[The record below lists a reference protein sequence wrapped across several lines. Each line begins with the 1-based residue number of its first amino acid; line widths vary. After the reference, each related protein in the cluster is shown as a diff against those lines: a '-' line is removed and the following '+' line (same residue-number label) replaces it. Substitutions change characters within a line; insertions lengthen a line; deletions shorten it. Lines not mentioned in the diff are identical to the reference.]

1 MERTLQS
8 SAVPKRTQNP
18 PEVPTLKQA
27 GRRNSSRK
35 VERGGNLDSK
45 VAENRIPGLGLIY
58 QLMSVPLTATQVREA
73 FLRFFEERGHRRV
86 RSSSLVPVNDPT
98 LLFTNAGMVQFKD
111 VFTGREKRDYS
122 RATSSQKSVRAGGK
136 HNDLDN
142 VGFTARHHTFF
153 EMLGNFSFGD
163 YFKADAIA
171 FAWEFATRTL
181 GIDPRRLAATVFNG
195 ERGLPWDEE
204 AFELWVRQGLPRD
217 RIHKL
222 GYGDNFWAMGDTG
235 PCGPCSEIHF
245 HQGDDL
251 PCAEVAAGRRC
262 KGVACDCDRW
272 LEIWNL
278 VFMQFEREDKDGPLL
293 PLPKPSIDTGAGLER
308 MAAVVQGKR
317 SNYDTDL
324 FRPLLA
330 KVEELSGKEYG
341 RSAEDSASMRVIAD
355 HSRATA
361 FLVADGVQPSN
372 EGRGYVLRRIMRR
385 AIRHGSRLGL
395 TGPFLGQTVDRVI
408 EMMRDAYPELHENRT
423 FVLEVALHE
432 EESFRRTLDRGLRL
446 IDEEIEKLKAS
457 GEKVL
462 PGEVVFFLHD
472 THGFPWDLTQ
482 VIARERGFE
491 IDQAGYEERMRQQR
505 EKGEFVGS
513 GDKAV
518 GQIYHR
524 LFARLGETVF
534 LGYEGEGHEGE
545 GTLMAIVRAGGIEAT
560 EAKPGETVEL
570 AFDRT
575 PFYGESGG
583 QVGDTG
589 QISGNGGKS
598 VAQVIDAGRPV
609 PGLIV
614 HRAVVERGRLAVGDV
629 YHLSVDSQ
637 RRRAIRANHSATHL
651 LHRALKIVIGD
662 HVKQAGSVVAPDYL
676 RFDYSHFAPPSPEQ
690 LERIEDLVNDW
701 IRENAEA
708 ETRVMALEE
717 ARKSGAVA
725 LFGEKY
731 ADRVR
736 VVSVHPQSTELCG
749 GTHVR
754 RTGDIGL
761 FKIVSDASIASGIR
775 RIVAL
780 TGAGALAYVREIE
793 GQVRRASEVLKTS
806 PKELVKRVE
815 ATQKRIKELER
826 KAEEAAVRASSG
838 SSSDILEQAREVN
851 GIKVLTTQVDPA
863 DAKVFRGL
871 ADRLR
876 DRIRSGVVAIGG
888 GKDGKALLLVAA
900 TPDLVARGVSAVE
913 LVREMAKE
921 IGGSG
926 GGKADLAQ
934 AGGNDPS
941 RIPAALEKIYHLV
954 KL

>member
-1 MERTLQS
+1 M
-8 SAVPKRTQNP
+8 
-18 PEVPTLKQA
+18 
-27 GRRNSSRK
+27 
-35 VERGGNLDSK
+35 
-45 VAENRIPGLGLIY
+45 
-58 QLMSVPLTATQVREA
+58 PLTATEAREA

-86 RSSSLVPVNDPT
+86 RSSSLVPLNDPT

-111 VFTGREKRDYS
+111 VFTGREKRDYA
-122 RATSSQKSVRAGGK
+122 RATSSQKCVRAGGK

-171 FAWEFATRTL
+171 FAWELVTQVL
-181 GIDPRRLAATVFNG
+181 GIDPRRLATTVFNG
-195 ERGLPWDEE
+195 ERGLGWDEE
-204 AFELWVRQGLPRD
+204 AFELWAKQGVPRD

-222 GYGDNFWAMGDTG
+222 GYEDNFWAMGDTG

-245 HQGDDL
+245 FQGDDL
-251 PCAEVAAGRRC
+251 PCAEVAAGRQC

-278 VFMQFEREDKDGPLL
+278 VFMQFEKKDKDGPLL

-308 MAAVVQGKR
+308 IAAVVQGKR

-330 KVEELSGKEYG
+330 KVEELSGREYG
-341 RSAEDSASMRVIAD
+341 ASEQDSASMRVIAD

-385 AIRHGSRLGL
+385 AIRHGSKLGL
-395 TGPFLGQTVDRVI
+395 TEPFLSQTVGRVV
-408 EMMRDAYPELHENRT
+408 EMMRDAYPELHENRS
-423 FVLEVALHE
+423 FVLEVARHE
-432 EESFRRTLDRGLRL
+432 EEAFRRTLDRGLRL
-446 IDEEIEKLKAS
+446 IDEEIERLKAS
-457 GEKVL
+457 GAKVL

-482 VIARERGFE
+482 IIARERGFD
-491 IDQAGYEERMRQQR
+491 IDQAAYEQRMQQQR
-505 EKGEFVGS
+505 EKAEFVGS

-518 GQIYHR
+518 GQIYQR
-524 LFARLGETVF
+524 LFGRLGETEF
-534 LGYEGEGHEGE
+534 LGYQGEGHEGE
-545 GTLMAIVRAGGIEAT
+545 GTLVAIVRDGADEVTQADAGQ
-560 EAKPGETVEL
+560 TVEL
-570 AFDRT
+570 VFDRT

-589 QISGNGGKS
+589 QISAHGGKS
-598 VAQVIDAGRPV
+598 IAEVTDTTRPV

-614 HRAVVERGRLAVGDV
+614 HRAKIERGRLSVGDV
-629 YHLSVDSQ
+629 CHLSVDSQ

-651 LHRALKIVIGD
+651 LHRALKVVLGD
-662 HVKQAGSVVAPDYL
+662 HVKQAGSVVMPDYL
-676 RFDYSHFAPPSPEQ
+676 RFDYSHFAPPSPAE
-690 LERIEDLVNDW
+690 LERVEDLVNGW
-701 IRENAEA
+701 IRENAA
-708 ETRVMALEE
+708 AGTRVMSLGE

-731 ADRVR
+731 GDRVR
-736 VVSVHPQSTELCG
+736 VVSVHPESTELCG
-749 GTHVR
+749 GTHVS

-761 FKIVSDASIASGIR
+761 FKIISDGSIASGIR

-780 TGAGALAYVREIE
+780 TGAGAFTYLREIE
-793 GQVRRASEVLKTS
+793 DQIRKASELLKTS

-815 ATQKRIKELER
+815 AGQKRIKELER

-838 SSSDILEQAREVN
+838 SPADALAQTREVN
-851 GIKVLTTQVDPA
+851 GIKVLATRVDPA

-871 ADRLR
+871 ADNLR
-876 DRIRSGVVAIGG
+876 DRLRSGVVAIGG
-888 GKDGKALLLVAA
+888 GKDGKALLLVAVTA
-900 TPDLVARGVSAVE
+900 DLTAKGVSAVA

-921 IGGSG
+921 IGGTG

-934 AGGNDPS
+934 AGGSDPS
-941 RIPAALEKIYHLV
+941 RIPAALERLYELLKA
-954 KL
+954 

>member
-1 MERTLQS
+1 
-8 SAVPKRTQNP
+8 
-18 PEVPTLKQA
+18 
-27 GRRNSSRK
+27 
-35 VERGGNLDSK
+35 
-45 VAENRIPGLGLIY
+45 
-58 QLMSVPLTATQVREA
+58 
-73 FLRFFEERGHRRV
+73 
-86 RSSSLVPVNDPT
+86 
-98 LLFTNAGMVQFKD
+98 MVQFKD
-111 VFTGREKRDYS
+111 VFTGRERRDYA
-122 RATSSQKSVRAGGK
+122 RATSSQKCVRAGGK

-171 FAWEFATRTL
+171 FAWELVTRVL
-181 GIDPRRLAATVFNG
+181 GIDPRRLATTVFNG
-195 ERGLPWDEE
+195 ERGLGWDEE
-204 AFELWVRQGLPRD
+204 AFELWAKQGVPRD

-222 GYGDNFWAMGDTG
+222 GYEDNFWAMGDTG

-245 HQGDDL
+245 FQGDDL
-251 PCAEVAAGRRC
+251 PCAEVSAGRQC

-278 VFMQFEREDKDGPLL
+278 VFMQFEKKDKDGPLL
-293 PLPKPSIDTGAGLER
+293 PLPKPSIDTGSGLER
-308 MAAVVQGKR
+308 VAAVVQGKR

-330 KVEELSGKEYG
+330 KVEELSGREYG
-341 RSAEDSASMRVIAD
+341 ASEQDSASMRVIAD

-385 AIRHGSRLGL
+385 AIRHGSKLGL
-395 TGPFLGQTVDRVI
+395 TEPFLSQTVGRVV
-408 EMMRDAYPELHENRT
+408 EMMRDAYPELHENRS
-423 FVLEVALHE
+423 FVLEVARHE
-432 EESFRRTLDRGLRL
+432 EEAFRRTLDRGLRL
-446 IDEEIEKLKAS
+446 IDEEIERLKAS
-457 GEKVL
+457 GAKVL

-482 VIARERGFE
+482 IIARERGFD
-491 IDQAGYEERMRQQR
+491 IDQAAYEQRMQQQR
-505 EKGEFVGS
+505 EKAEFVGS

-518 GQIYHR
+518 GQIYQR
-524 LFARLGETVF
+524 LFGRLGETEF
-534 LGYEGEGHEGE
+534 LGYQGEGHEGE
-545 GTLMAIVRAGGIEAT
+545 GTLVAIVRDGAEEITQAGAGQ
-560 EAKPGETVEL
+560 TVEL
-570 AFDRT
+570 VFDRT

-589 QISGNGGKS
+589 QISAHGGKS
-598 VAQVIDAGRPV
+598 IADVTDTTRPV

-614 HRAVVERGRLAVGDV
+614 HRAKIERGRLSVGDV
-629 YHLSVDSQ
+629 CHLSVDSQ

-651 LHRALKIVIGD
+651 LHRALKVVLGD
-662 HVKQAGSVVAPDYL
+662 HVKQAGSVVMPDYL
-676 RFDYSHFAPPSPEQ
+676 RFDYSHFAPPSPAE
-690 LERIEDLVNDW
+690 LERVEDLVNGW
-701 IRENAEA
+701 IRENAAA
-708 ETRVMALEE
+708 ETRVMSLEE

-731 ADRVR
+731 GDRVR
-736 VVSVHPQSTELCG
+736 VVSVHPESTELCG

-761 FKIVSDASIASGIR
+761 FKIISDGSIASGIR

-780 TGAGALAYVREIE
+780 TGAGAFTYLREIE
-793 GQVRRASEVLKTS
+793 DQIRKASELLKTS

-815 ATQKRIKELER
+815 ASQKRIKELER

-838 SSSDILEQAREVN
+838 SPADVLAQTREVN
-851 GIKVLTTQVDPA
+851 GIKVLATRVDPA
-863 DAKVFRGL
+863 DAKVFRGM
-871 ADRLR
+871 ADQLR
-876 DRIRSGVVAIGG
+876 DRLRSGVVAIGG
-888 GKDGKALLLVAA
+888 GKDGKALLLVAVTA
-900 TPDLVARGVSAVE
+900 DLTAKGVSAVA

-921 IGGSG
+921 IGGTG

-934 AGGNDPS
+934 AGGSDPA
-941 RIPAALEKIYHLV
+941 RIPAALERLYELLKA
-954 KL
+954 

>member
-1 MERTLQS
+1 
-8 SAVPKRTQNP
+8 
-18 PEVPTLKQA
+18 
-27 GRRNSSRK
+27 
-35 VERGGNLDSK
+35 
-45 VAENRIPGLGLIY
+45 
-58 QLMSVPLTATQVREA
+58 VPLTATEAREA

-86 RSSSLVPVNDPT
+86 RSSSLVPLNDPT

-111 VFTGREKRDYS
+111 VFTGREKRDYA
-122 RATSSQKSVRAGGK
+122 RATSSQKCVRAGGK

-171 FAWEFATRTL
+171 FAWELVTRVL
-181 GIDPRRLAATVFNG
+181 GIDPWRLATTVFNG
-195 ERGLPWDEE
+195 ERGLGWDEE
-204 AFELWVRQGLPRD
+204 AFELWAKQGVPRD
-217 RIHKL
+217 RIYKL
-222 GYGDNFWAMGDTG
+222 GYEDNFWAMGDTG

-245 HQGDDL
+245 FQGDDL
-251 PCAEVAAGRRC
+251 PCAEVAAGRQC

-278 VFMQFEREDKDGPLL
+278 VFMQFEKKDKDGPLL

-330 KVEELSGKEYG
+330 KVEELSGREYG
-341 RSAEDSASMRVIAD
+341 ASEQDSASMRVIAD

-385 AIRHGSRLGL
+385 AIRHGSKLGL
-395 TGPFLGQTVDRVI
+395 TEPFLSQTVGRVV
-408 EMMRDAYPELHENRT
+408 EMMRDAYPELHENRS
-423 FVLEVALHE
+423 FVLEVARHE
-432 EESFRRTLDRGLRL
+432 EEAFRRTLDRGLRL
-446 IDEEIEKLKAS
+446 IDEEIERLKAS
-457 GEKVL
+457 GAKVL

-482 VIARERGFE
+482 IIARERGFD
-491 IDQAGYEERMRQQR
+491 IDQAAYEQRMQQQR
-505 EKGEFVGS
+505 EKAEFVGS

-518 GQIYHR
+518 GQIYQR
-524 LFARLGETVF
+524 LFGRLGETEF
-534 LGYEGEGHEGE
+534 LGYQGEGHEGE
-545 GTLMAIVRAGGIEAT
+545 GTLVAIVRDGADEVTQADAGQ
-560 EAKPGETVEL
+560 TVEL
-570 AFDRT
+570 VFDRT

-589 QISGNGGKS
+589 QISAHGGKS
-598 VAQVIDAGRPV
+598 IAEVTDTTRPV

-614 HRAVVERGRLAVGDV
+614 HRAKIERGRLSVGDV
-629 YHLSVDSQ
+629 CHLSVDSQ

-651 LHRALKIVIGD
+651 LHRALKVVLGD
-662 HVKQAGSVVAPDYL
+662 HVKQAGSVVMPDYL
-676 RFDYSHFAPPSPEQ
+676 RFDYSHFAPPSPAE
-690 LERIEDLVNDW
+690 LERVEDLVNGW
-701 IRENAEA
+701 IRENAAA
-708 ETRVMALEE
+708 ETRVMSLEE

-731 ADRVR
+731 GDRVR
-736 VVSVHPQSTELCG
+736 VVSVHPESTELCG

-761 FKIVSDASIASGIR
+761 FKIISDGSIASGIR

-780 TGAGALAYVREIE
+780 TGAGAFTYLREIE
-793 GQVRRASEVLKTS
+793 DQIRKASELLKTS

-815 ATQKRIKELER
+815 AGQKRIKELER

-838 SSSDILEQAREVN
+838 SPADALAQTREVN
-851 GIKVLTTQVDPA
+851 GIKVLATRVDPA

-871 ADRLR
+871 ADNLR
-876 DRIRSGVVAIGG
+876 DRLRSGVVAIGG
-888 GKDGKALLLVAA
+888 GKDGKALLLVAVTA
-900 TPDLVARGVSAVE
+900 DLTAKGVSAVA

-921 IGGSG
+921 IGGTG

-934 AGGNDPS
+934 AGGSDPS
-941 RIPAALEKIYHLV
+941 RIPAALERLYELLKA
-954 KL
+954 

>member
-1 MERTLQS
+1 
-8 SAVPKRTQNP
+8 
-18 PEVPTLKQA
+18 
-27 GRRNSSRK
+27 
-35 VERGGNLDSK
+35 
-45 VAENRIPGLGLIY
+45 
-58 QLMSVPLTATQVREA
+58 MSVPLTATEVREA

-86 RSSSLVPVNDPT
+86 RSSSLVPLNDPT

-122 RATSSQKSVRAGGK
+122 RATSSQKCVRAGGK

-171 FAWEFATRTL
+171 FAWDLVTRVL
-181 GIDPRRLAATVFNG
+181 GIDSRRLATTVFNG
-195 ERGLPWDEE
+195 ERGLGWDEE
-204 AFELWVRQGLPRD
+204 AFELWVKQGVPRD

-222 GYGDNFWAMGDTG
+222 GYEDNFWAMGDTG

-245 HQGDDL
+245 FQGDDL
-251 PCAEVAAGRRC
+251 PCAEVAAGRKC

-278 VFMQFEREDKDGPLL
+278 VFMQFEKKDKDGPLL
-293 PLPKPSIDTGAGLER
+293 PLPKPSIDTGSGLER
-308 MAAVVQGKR
+308 VAAVVQGKR

-330 KVEELSGKEYG
+330 KVEELSGRKYG
-341 RSAEDSASMRVIAD
+341 ASEQDSASMRVIAD

-385 AIRHGSRLGL
+385 AIRHGSKLGL
-395 TGPFLGQTVDRVI
+395 TEPFLSQAVGRVV
-408 EMMRDAYPELHENRT
+408 EMMREAYPELHENRS
-423 FVLEVALHE
+423 FVLEVARHE
-432 EESFRRTLDRGLRL
+432 EEAFRRTLDRGLRL
-446 IDEEIEKLKAS
+446 IDEEIERLKAS
-457 GEKVL
+457 GAKVL

-482 VIARERGFE
+482 IIARERGFD
-491 IDQAGYEERMRQQR
+491 IDQAAYEQRMQQQR
-505 EKGEFVGS
+505 EKAEFVGS

-518 GQIYHR
+518 GQIYQR
-524 LFARLGETVF
+524 LFARLGETEF
-534 LGYEGEGHEGE
+534 LGYQGEGHEGE
-545 GTLMAIVRAGGIEAT
+545 GTLVAIVRDGADEITQADAGQ
-560 EAKPGETVEL
+560 TVEL
-570 AFDRT
+570 VFDRT

-589 QISGNGGKS
+589 QISGHGGKS
-598 VAQVIDAGRPV
+598 IAEVTDTTRPV

-614 HRAVVERGRLAVGDV
+614 HRAKIARGRLAVGDV
-629 YHLSVDSQ
+629 CHLSVDSQ

-651 LHRALKIVIGD
+651 LHRALKVVLGD
-662 HVKQAGSVVAPDYL
+662 HVKQAGSVVMPDYL
-676 RFDYSHFAPPSPEQ
+676 RFDYSHFAPPSLAE
-690 LERIEDLVNDW
+690 LERVEDLVNGW
-701 IRENAEA
+701 IRENAAA
-708 ETRVMALEE
+708 ETRVMSLEE

-731 ADRVR
+731 GDLVR
-736 VVSVHPQSTELCG
+736 VVSVHPESTELCG
-749 GTHVR
+749 GTHVS

-761 FKIVSDASIASGIR
+761 FKIISDGSIASGIR

-780 TGAGALAYVREIE
+780 TGAGAFTYLREIE
-793 GQVRRASEVLKTS
+793 DQIRKASELLKTS

-815 ATQKRIKELER
+815 ANQKRIKELER

-838 SSSDILEQAREVN
+838 SPADALAQTREVN
-851 GIKVLTTQVDPA
+851 GIKVLATRVDPA

-871 ADRLR
+871 ADNLR
-876 DRIRSGVVAIGG
+876 DRLRSGVVAIGG
-888 GKDGKALLLVAA
+888 GKDGKALLLVAVTA
-900 TPDLVARGVSAVE
+900 DLTAKGVSAVD

-934 AGGNDPS
+934 AGGSDPS
-941 RIPAALEKIYHLV
+941 RIPAAFEKLYELL
-954 KL
+954 KA

>member
-1 MERTLQS
+1 M
-8 SAVPKRTQNP
+8 
-18 PEVPTLKQA
+18 
-27 GRRNSSRK
+27 
-35 VERGGNLDSK
+35 
-45 VAENRIPGLGLIY
+45 
-58 QLMSVPLTATQVREA
+58 PLTATEAREA

-86 RSSSLVPVNDPT
+86 RSSSLVPLNDPT

-122 RATSSQKSVRAGGK
+122 RATSSQKCVRAGGK

-171 FAWEFATRTL
+171 FAWELVTQVL
-181 GIDPRRLAATVFNG
+181 GIDPRRLATTVFNG
-195 ERGLPWDEE
+195 ERGLGWDEE
-204 AFELWVRQGLPRD
+204 AFELWAKQGVPRD

-222 GYGDNFWAMGDTG
+222 GYEDNFWAMGDTG

-245 HQGDDL
+245 FQGDDL
-251 PCAEVAAGRRC
+251 PCAEVAAGRQC

-278 VFMQFEREDKDGPLL
+278 VFMQFEKKDKDGPLL

-308 MAAVVQGKR
+308 IAAVVQGKR

-330 KVEELSGKEYG
+330 KVEELSGREYG
-341 RSAEDSASMRVIAD
+341 ASEQDSASMRVIAD

-385 AIRHGSRLGL
+385 AIRHGSKLGL
-395 TGPFLGQTVDRVI
+395 TEPFLSQTVGRVV
-408 EMMRDAYPELHENRT
+408 EMMRDAYPELHENRS
-423 FVLEVALHE
+423 FVLEVARHE
-432 EESFRRTLDRGLRL
+432 EEAFRRTLDRGLRL
-446 IDEEIEKLKAS
+446 IDEEIERLKAS
-457 GEKVL
+457 GAKVL

-482 VIARERGFE
+482 IIARERGFD
-491 IDQAGYEERMRQQR
+491 IDQAAYEQRMQQQR
-505 EKGEFVGS
+505 EKAEFVGS

-518 GQIYHR
+518 GQIYQR
-524 LFARLGETVF
+524 LFGRLGETEF
-534 LGYEGEGHEGE
+534 LGYQGEGHEGE
-545 GTLMAIVRAGGIEAT
+545 GTLVAIVRDGADEVTQADAGQ
-560 EAKPGETVEL
+560 TVEL
-570 AFDRT
+570 VFDRT

-589 QISGNGGKS
+589 QISAHGGKS
-598 VAQVIDAGRPV
+598 IAEVTDTTRPV

-614 HRAVVERGRLAVGDV
+614 HRAKIERGRLSVGDV
-629 YHLSVDSQ
+629 CHLSVDSQ

-651 LHRALKIVIGD
+651 LHRALKVVLGD
-662 HVKQAGSVVAPDYL
+662 HVKQAGSVVMPDYL
-676 RFDYSHFAPPSPEQ
+676 RFDYSHFAPPSPAE
-690 LERIEDLVNDW
+690 LERVEDLVNGW
-701 IRENAEA
+701 IRENAA
-708 ETRVMALEE
+708 AGTRVMSLGE

-731 ADRVR
+731 GDRVR
-736 VVSVHPQSTELCG
+736 VVSVHPESTELCG
-749 GTHVR
+749 GTHVS

-761 FKIVSDASIASGIR
+761 FKIISDGSIASGIR

-780 TGAGALAYVREIE
+780 TGAGAFTYLREIE
-793 GQVRRASEVLKTS
+793 DQIRKASELLKTS

-815 ATQKRIKELER
+815 AGQKRIKELER

-838 SSSDILEQAREVN
+838 SPADALAQTREVN
-851 GIKVLTTQVDPA
+851 GIKVLATRVDPA

-871 ADRLR
+871 ADNLR
-876 DRIRSGVVAIGG
+876 DRLRSGVVAIGG
-888 GKDGKALLLVAA
+888 GKDGKALLLVAVTA
-900 TPDLVARGVSAVE
+900 DLTAKGVSAVA

-921 IGGSG
+921 IGGTG

-934 AGGNDPS
+934 AGGSDPS
-941 RIPAALEKIYHLV
+941 RIPAALERLYELLKA
-954 KL
+954 